1 MAESFFRSQP
11 STSEIEE
18 RLEGYP
24 SWLEVDLDCVS
35 HNLEEIRGRAGVEV
49 IPCVKAN
56 AYGHGLVPIVAH
68 LMRRGVRRV
77 LVAKLW
83 EAEQL
88 REAGLNCGIINIDPI
103 YSEAQYDYV
112 VQERVT
118 QAVFTRRVA
127 ERLSQRAARLG
138 LEAGVFVKV
147 DTGLGRVGV
156 RYGEAADFIEYVSKL
171 PGLRLEGIFSTF
183 TEDRAYDRIQ
193 LERMLAVEGELRRRG
208 VDPGTRSIA
217 SSNAILHMPESYLDA
232 VRPGLTIYG
241 VYPEE
246 EDREAGLELRQALSF
261 KARIELV
268 KRIEEGDPL
277 TYNRRFIAPKRM
289 RVGTIH
295 VGYSDGYPRGLS
307 NKGLVR
313 VGATMCRVLGSV
325 SVNHHIINLEGV
337 EADEGDIVE
346 LIGREGENTISS
358 LAKQAGIMTYTLCV
372 GLNPL
377 TPRVYYERG
386 RPVALSEPKLKTNI
400 PNRKED
406 PPHLNSH

>member
-1 MAESFFRSQP
+1 MAEPFFRAQP
-11 STSEIEE
+11 TLKEIEE

-24 SWLEVDLDCVS
+24 TWLEVDLDCVT
-35 HNLEEIRGRAGVEV
+35 HNLEEIRRRVGVEV

-83 EAEQL
+83 EAKQL
-88 REAGLNCGIINIDPI
+88 RGAGLDCGIINIDPI
-103 YSEAQYDYV
+103 FSNEQYDYV
-112 VQERVT
+112 IEEGVT
-118 QAVFTRRVA
+118 QAVFTREVA
-127 ERLSQRAARLG
+127 DRLSKTALRLG

-156 RYGEAADFIEYVSKL
+156 RYGEAADFIEYISSL

-208 VDPGTRSIA
+208 IDPGTRSIA

-246 EDREAGLELRQALSF
+246 EDREAGLDLRQALSF

-268 KRIEEGDPL
+268 KWIEAGDPL
-277 TYNRRFIAPKRM
+277 TYNRRFIAPERM
-289 RVGTIH
+289 KVGTIH
-295 VGYSDGYPRGLS
+295 AGYSDGYPRGLS
-307 NKGLVR
+307 SKGLVR
-313 VGATMCRVLGSV
+313 VGGKMCRVLGSV
-325 SVNHHIINLEGV
+325 SVNHHIIDLEGV
-337 EADEGDIVE
+337 EAKEGDTVE
-346 LIGREGENTISS
+346 LIGREGENTISN
-358 LAKQAGIMTYTLCV
+358 LARQAGVMTYTLCV

-386 RPVALSEPKLKTNI
+386 RPVALSEPKLTN
-400 PNRKED
+400 
-406 PPHLNSH
+406 L

>member
-1 MAESFFRSQP
+1 MAESFFRAQP
-11 STSEIEE
+11 SPKEIEE

-35 HNLEEIRGRAGVEV
+35 HNLEEIGRRVGVEV

-68 LMRRGVRRV
+68 LMRRGVKRV

-83 EAEQL
+83 EARQL
-88 REAGLNCGIINIDPI
+88 RDAGLDCGIINIDPI
-103 YSEAQYDYV
+103 FSDEQYSYV
-112 VQERVT
+112 VEEGIT
-118 QAVFTRRVA
+118 QAVFTRPVA
-127 ERLSQRAARLG
+127 ERLSRAAARLG
-138 LEAGVFVKV
+138 LEAGIFVKV

-156 RYGEAADFIEYVSKL
+156 RHDEAADFIEYASSL
-171 PGLRLEGIFSTF
+171 PGIRLEGIFSTF
-183 TEDRAYDRIQ
+183 TEDRAYDKVQ
-193 LERMLAVEGELRRRG
+193 LERMLSLDRELRRRG
-208 VDPGTRSIA
+208 IEPGTRSIA

-246 EDREAGLELRQALSF
+246 EDRGAGLELRQALSF

-268 KRIEEGDPL
+268 KWIEAGDPL
-277 TYNRRFIAPKRM
+277 TYNRRFIAPRRM

-295 VGYSDGYPRGLS
+295 AGYSDGYPRGLS
-307 NKGLVR
+307 NRGLVR
-313 VGATMCRVLGSV
+313 VGASMCRVLGSV
-325 SVNHHIINLEGV
+325 SVNHHIIDLEGV
-337 EADEGDIVE
+337 EAKEGDIAE
-346 LIGREGENTISS
+346 LIGREGENSISS
-358 LAKQAGIMTYTLCV
+358 LAREANIMTYTLCV

-386 RPVALSEPKLKTNI
+386 RPIALSEPKLTI
-400 PNRKED
+400 Y
-406 PPHLNSH
+406 

>member
-1 MAESFFRSQP
+1 MAEQFFNAQP
-11 STSEIEE
+11 TPMEIEE

-35 HNLEEIRGRAGVEV
+35 HNLEEIRRRVGVEV

-68 LMRRGVRRV
+68 LMRRGVKRF
-77 LVAKLW
+77 LVAKFW
-83 EAEQL
+83 EAMQL
-88 REAGLNCGIINIDPI
+88 RGAGLDCGIINIDPI
-103 YSEAQYDYV
+103 YSEAQYGYV
-112 VQERVT
+112 VEKRVT

-156 RYGEAADFIEYVSKL
+156 RYGEAADFIEYVSNL
-171 PGLRLEGIFSTF
+171 PGLRLEGIFSTL
-183 TEDRAYDRIQ
+183 TEDRAYDGIQ
-193 LERMLAVEGELRRRG
+193 LERMLAVERELRRRG

-232 VRPGLTIYG
+232 VRPGLTICG
-241 VYPEE
+241 VYPE
-246 EDREAGLELRQALSF
+246 EDREAGLELEQALSF

-268 KRIEEGDPL
+268 KWIEEGDPL
-277 TYNRRFIAPKRM
+277 TYNRRFIAPRRM

-325 SVNHHIINLEGV
+325 SVNHHIIDLEGV
-337 EADEGDIVE
+337 EADEGDVVE
-346 LIGREGENTISS
+346 LIGRDGENTISS

-377 TPRVYYERG
+377 TPRVYYEGG
-386 RPVALSEPKLKTNI
+386 RPVALSEPKLTNHN
-400 PNRKED
+400 PNGD
-406 PPHLNSH
+406 LPT

>member
-1 MAESFFRSQP
+1 MAESFFRAQP
-11 STSEIEE
+11 SPKEIEE

-35 HNLEEIRGRAGVEV
+35 HNLEEIRRRVGVEV

-68 LMRRGVRRV
+68 LMRRGVKRV

-83 EAEQL
+83 EARQL
-88 REAGLNCGIINIDPI
+88 RDAGLDCGIINIDPI
-103 YSEAQYDYV
+103 FSDEQYSYV
-112 VQERVT
+112 VEEGIT
-118 QAVFTRRVA
+118 QAVFTRPVA
-127 ERLSQRAARLG
+127 ERLSRAAARLG
-138 LEAGVFVKV
+138 LEAGIFVKV

-156 RYGEAADFIEYVSKL
+156 RHDEAADFIEYASSL
-171 PGLRLEGIFSTF
+171 PGIRLEGIFSTF
-183 TEDRAYDRIQ
+183 TEDRAYDKVQ
-193 LERMLAVEGELRRRG
+193 LERMLSLDRELRRRG
-208 VDPGTRSIA
+208 IEPGTRSIA

-246 EDREAGLELRQALSF
+246 EDRGAGLELRQALSF

-268 KRIEEGDPL
+268 KWIEAGDPL
-277 TYNRRFIAPKRM
+277 TYNRRFIAPRRM

-295 VGYSDGYPRGLS
+295 AGYSDGYPRGLS
-307 NKGLVR
+307 NRGLVR
-313 VGATMCRVLGSV
+313 VGASMCRVLGSV
-325 SVNHHIINLEGV
+325 SVNHHIIDLEGV
-337 EADEGDIVE
+337 EAKEGDIAE
-346 LIGREGENTISS
+346 LIGREGENSISS
-358 LAKQAGIMTYTLCV
+358 LAREANIMTYTLCV

-386 RPVALSEPKLKTNI
+386 RPIALSEPKLTI
-400 PNRKED
+400 Y
-406 PPHLNSH
+406 

>member
-1 MAESFFRSQP
+1 MAESFFGAQP
-11 STSEIEE
+11 SPTEIEG
-18 RLEGYP
+18 RVEGYP

-35 HNLEEIRGRAGVEV
+35 QNLEEIRRRVGVEV

-68 LMRRGVRRV
+68 MMRRGVKRV

-83 EAEQL
+83 EARQL
-88 REAGLNCGIINIDPI
+88 REAGLDCGIINIDPI
-103 YSEAQYDYV
+103 FSDEQYNYV
-112 VQERVT
+112 VEEGIT
-118 QAVFTRRVA
+118 QAVFTRPVA
-127 ERLSQRAARLG
+127 ERLSRAAVRLG

-156 RYGEAADFIEYVSKL
+156 RHDEAADLIEYASSL
-171 PGLRLEGIFSTF
+171 PGVRLDGVFSTF
-183 TEDRAYDRIQ
+183 TEDRAYDRVQ
-193 LERMLAVEGELRRRG
+193 LERMLSLEGELRRRG
-208 VDPGTRSIA
+208 IEPGTRSIA

-246 EDREAGLELRQALSF
+246 EDRGAGLELRQALSF

-268 KRIEEGDPL
+268 KWIEAGDPL
-277 TYNRRFIAPKRM
+277 TYNRRFIAPRRM

-295 VGYSDGYPRGLS
+295 AGYSDGYPRGLS
-307 NKGLVR
+307 NRGLVR
-313 VGATMCRVLGSV
+313 VGSSMCRVLGSV
-325 SVNHHIINLEGV
+325 SVNHHIIDLEGV
-337 EADEGDIVE
+337 EAKEGDIAE
-346 LIGREGENTISS
+346 LIGREGENSISS
-358 LAKQAGIMTYTLCV
+358 LAREANIMTYTLCV

-386 RPVALSEPKLKTNI
+386 RPVALSEPKLTI
-400 PNRKED
+400 
-406 PPHLNSH
+406 

>member
-1 MAESFFRSQP
+1 MAETFFRAQP
-11 STSEIEE
+11 TPTEIEE

-24 SWLEVDLDCVS
+24 SWLEVDLDRVS
-35 HNLEEIRGRAGVEV
+35 HNLEEIRGRVGVEV

-83 EAEQL
+83 EARQL
-88 REAGLNCGIINIDPI
+88 REAGLDCGIINIDPI
-103 YSEAQYDYV
+103 FSEEQYNYV
-112 VQERVT
+112 VEEGIT

-127 ERLSQRAARLG
+127 DRLNRAAARLG
-138 LEAGVFVKV
+138 MEAGVFVKV

-156 RYGEAADFIEYVSKL
+156 RHDEAVDFIEYLSSL
-171 PGLRLEGIFSTF
+171 PALRLEGIFSTF

-193 LERMLAVEGELRRRG
+193 LDRMLAVEKELRRRG
-208 VDPGTRSIA
+208 IDPGTRSIA

-268 KRIEEGDPL
+268 KWIEAGDPL
-277 TYNRRFIAPKRM
+277 TYNRRFIAPKGM

-295 VGYSDGYPRGLS
+295 AGYSDGYPRGLS
-307 NKGLVR
+307 NRGLVR
-313 VGATMCRVLGSV
+313 VGAKMCRVLGSV
-325 SVNHHIINLEGV
+325 SVNHQIIDLEGV
-337 EADEGDIVE
+337 EAEEGDIVE

-377 TPRVYYERG
+377 TPRVYYEGG
-386 RPVALSEPKLKTNI
+386 RPVALCEPKLT
-400 PNRKED
+400 D
-406 PPHLNSH
+406 Q

>member
-1 MAESFFRSQP
+1 MAEPFFRAQP
-11 STSEIEE
+11 TLKEIEG

-24 SWLEVDLDCVS
+24 TWLEVDLDCVT
-35 HNLEEIRGRAGVEV
+35 HNLEEIRRRVGVEV

-83 EAEQL
+83 EAKQL
-88 REAGLNCGIINIDPI
+88 RGAGLDCGIINIDPI
-103 YSEAQYDYV
+103 FSNEQYDYV
-112 VQERVT
+112 IEEGVT
-118 QAVFTRRVA
+118 QAVFTRDVA
-127 ERLSQRAARLG
+127 DRLSKTALRLG

-156 RYGEAADFIEYVSKL
+156 RYGEAADFIEYISSL

-208 VDPGTRSIA
+208 IDPGTRSIA

-246 EDREAGLELRQALSF
+246 EDREAGLDLRQALSF

-268 KRIEEGDPL
+268 KWIEAGDPL
-277 TYNRRFIAPKRM
+277 TYNRRFIAPERM
-289 RVGTIH
+289 KVGTIH
-295 VGYSDGYPRGLS
+295 
-307 NKGLVR
+307 
-313 VGATMCRVLGSV
+313 
-325 SVNHHIINLEGV
+325 
-337 EADEGDIVE
+337 
-346 LIGREGENTISS
+346 
-358 LAKQAGIMTYTLCV
+358 AG
-372 GLNPL
+372 
-377 TPRVYYERG
+377 
-386 RPVALSEPKLKTNI
+386 
-400 PNRKED
+400 
-406 PPHLNSH
+406 